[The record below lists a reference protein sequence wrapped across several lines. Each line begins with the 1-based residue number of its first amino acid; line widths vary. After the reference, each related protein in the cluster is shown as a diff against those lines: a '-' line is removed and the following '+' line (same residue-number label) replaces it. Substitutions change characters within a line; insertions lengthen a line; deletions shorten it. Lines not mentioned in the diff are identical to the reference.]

1 MRENVY
7 HLFSWTG
14 PQPEQPTTKSKQS
27 YFQIMKRNESTG
39 KKEKQL
45 VYKPLVVLKLRVIIS
60 GQSRWA
66 MIKLTK
72 IYSFLKLLYFG
83 KVSWVSLQR
92 LAQPIFFS
100 DPKAKVRF
108 ENWYSGPLKIEK
120 MNFFRKP
127 KNDFETKSFKNGSMN
142 VHEINC
148 QIQTNHCFARV
159 CWRTFL

>member
-1 MRENVY
+1 MFVPTLDQVCNLYVYERSFWCVLDYNAMRENVY

-72 IYSFLKLLYFG
+72 IHSFC
-83 KVSWVSLQR
+83 KVVIFRQSQLGISPKISPTHFLQMKH
-92 LAQPIFFS
+92 
-100 DPKAKVRF
+100 PKA
-108 ENWYSGPLKIEK
+108 
-120 MNFFRKP
+120 
-127 KNDFETKSFKNGSMN
+127 N
-142 VHEINC
+142 VSI
-148 QIQTNHCFARV
+148 
-159 CWRTFL
+159 W